1 MAVLFNSTT
10 NITNITIN
18 LSNIGRTPV
27 FNVFFDLFDN
37 TTYANNGTLS
47 FLSNGESAI
56 YKFNITNSSNTT
68 LFTAIADF
76 DNLVDESNESNNI
89 AQNTQPQTVSLAIE
103 SISAMHSS
111 GTLKIF
117 EFVILN
123 DGSATVTNVQWQ
135 FDTNNSNVINSTSNI
150 SSLAVG
156 EKAFVY
162 AQYNFSSSGNYNVRA
177 NATGISQSTVVSSS
191 LSSSITTNDVA
202 ITSFSSLN
210 RDGTNA
216 IFEIQ
221 AINNM
226 ADNLTNLNWSLAA
239 GDGAAINSAG
249 HFAPVQSNE
258 TIFIFVN
265 YDYGDSGMFNPI
277 ASVTNGISSDSKS
290 ITFEIS
296 HILANSLAAANE
308 SGNERIF
315 EFMINN
321 TLNTNLTDVSWVLN
335 TKDSN
340 VINSTSN
347 AVLQPSEQIFVYIGY
362 NFTSAGI
369 YNVNATARNGTL
381 IDSRNLTITLA

>member
-1 MAVLFNSTT
+1 MELSSYIKGKGVDVSMVKHLDNAVHYSPEIDNFYSLKCKFKPESGNKQPATVFFS
-10 NITNITIN
+10 
-18 LSNIGRTPV
+18 LPV
-27 FNVFFDLFDN
+27 FD
-37 TTYANNGTLS
+37 GTASFPFLS
-47 FLSNGESAI
+47 FCLYSPYSLLESPCI
-56 YKFNITNSSNTT
+56 Y
-68 LFTAIADF
+68 L
-76 DNLVDESNESNNI
+76 LNN
-89 AQNTQPQTVSLAIE
+89 N
-103 SISAMHSS
+103 
-111 GTLKIF
+111 F

-123 DGSATVTNVQWQ
+123 NGSTTLNDVSWQ
-135 FDTNNSNVINSTSNI
+135 FDTDDSNRINSTSNI

-258 TIFIFVN
+258 TIFIFV
-265 YDYGDSGMFNPI
+265 I
-277 ASVTNGISSDSKS
+277 VWK
-290 ITFEIS
+290 
-296 HILANSLAAANE
+296 
-308 SGNERIF
+308 
-315 EFMINN
+315 
-321 TLNTNLTDVSWVLN
+321 
-335 TKDSN
+335 
-340 VINSTSN
+340 
-347 AVLQPSEQIFVYIGY
+347 
-362 NFTSAGI
+362 
-369 YNVNATARNGTL
+369 AR
-381 IDSRNLTITLA
+381 